1 MIKIDK
7 KMTPQERYK
16 KKNIKQLKFELN
28 LKTDEDI
35 IQKLENIPNKTG
47 YIKKLIREDIKNN
60 K

>member
-1 MIKIDK
+1 
-7 KMTPQERYK
+7 MTPQERYK

>member
-1 MIKIDK
+1 
-7 KMTPQERYK
+7 MTPQERYK

-28 LKTDEDI
+28 LKTDADI